1 MCHLQVL
8 LAACALS
15 AGGFVFG
22 QSSPVASPNK
32 GQALEKGQAS
42 PAAAPNKG
50 QASEI
55 FGTAI
60 SAIASGDTVLKKPDG
75 SVEATYRYRLI
86 EPRAALMADTSAR
99 FPLIVFLHGSGER
112 GDDNARQL
120 IHFAGNCASDNFQR
134 EHPCF
139 VLAMQCPKDEVW
151 SALDIKAA
159 REKGQNPH
167 FAAEPTRVM
176 RALMQAIDEVMATK
190 PIDPTRVYLTGL
202 SLGGFGSFDLA
213 MRRPELFAAVV
224 PICGGGDP
232 STAATLARIPFYI
245 VHGSDDPVVPVELS
259 RTMREA
265 IAGASADLSRDA
277 KHTNDRSAKGKLD
290 PTIARPMPKRAPN
303 PMYREYDGVGH
314 DSWTSAYRFGDDG
327 VLDWMF
333 AQSRSANDNAAK
345 PVPKK
350 SVTK

>member
-1 MCHLQVL
+1 MCHLQVFL
-8 LAACALS
+8 PACALS

-22 QSSPVASPNK
+22 QSSPIAAPNK
-32 GQALEKGQAS
+32 GQAPEKGQAS

-50 QASEI
+50 QASPNKGQASEN

-86 EPRAALMADTSAR
+86 EPRATLMTDASAR
-99 FPLIVFLHGSGER
+99 FPLVVFLHGSSER

-151 SALDIKAA
+151 SALDIKAV
-159 REKGQNPH
+159 RDQGQNPH

-176 RALMQAIDEVMATK
+176 RALMQAIAQVMATK
-190 PIDPTRVYLTGL
+190 AVDSNRVYLTGL
-202 SLGGFGSFDLA
+202 SLGGFGAFDLA
-213 MRRPELFAAVV
+213 ARKPELFAAVV

-232 STAATLARIPFYI
+232 ATAPSIACIPFYI
-245 VHGSDDPVVPVELS
+245 VHGSDDPIVPVAMS
-259 RTMREA
+259 RTMNEA
-265 IAGASADLSRDA
+265 IAAASNEAARADRPQ
-277 KHTNDRSAKGKLD
+277 GD
-290 PTIARPMPKRAPN
+290 PNNPRPMSKRAPN
-303 PMYREYDGVGH
+303 PMYREYDHIGH
-314 DSWTSAYRFGDDG
+314 ESWTPAYRFGDDG

-333 AQSRSANDNAAK
+333 SQRKGKAAAK
-345 PVPKK
+345 V
-350 SVTK
+350 